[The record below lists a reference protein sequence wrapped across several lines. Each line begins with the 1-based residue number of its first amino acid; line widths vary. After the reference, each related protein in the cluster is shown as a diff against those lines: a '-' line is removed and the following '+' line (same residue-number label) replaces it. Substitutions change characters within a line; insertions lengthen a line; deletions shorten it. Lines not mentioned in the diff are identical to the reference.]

1 MMEEALLI
9 HKIQTTYSITK
20 ATEEATKLV
29 IADPSLSEDQQ
40 ATLCIYY
47 GKNIPE
53 AASLPLM
60 QYSLRN
66 LVFKKV
72 LGI

>member
-1 MMEEALLI
+1 VNHLI
-9 HKIQTTYSITK
+9 NQIQTTYNFTK
-20 ATEEATKLV
+20 AAEEATKLI

-47 GKNIPE
+47 GKNAPE
-53 AASLPLM
+53 AATLPFM
-60 QYSLRN
+60 KYSLRS
-66 LVFKKV
+66 LVFKKI